1 MLVKASNATR
11 GPTRSQ
17 AGPIWAYLSLRH
29 GVSQAERRRLEDLAG
44 GPYRGCMKHL
54 LSRRQF
60 AQSTLLA
67 GAVTGLLWPGRLWA
81 GDAAVGEQGAFTF
94 IAVNDLHF
102 TEAKLCG
109 PWFERVFQA
118 MRASAPQAEFVLVSG
133 DLTSE
138 CTAAEFAGIREA
150 FEALGLPVYV
160 TCGNHDMT
168 DKGSHEL
175 YDRYFPDRYH
185 YAFEH
190 RGWQFFGFNTAN
202 GRGYKGIAMRD
213 SVFTWLD
220 QNLGSFNPAKPSVIF
235 THFPLGFG
243 LERRSANADQFL
255 ARFQGFNLQAI
266 LNGHWH
272 GYSETT
278 LGEAWITTNRCC
290 SRVRHNHDG
299 SPLKGWFVC
308 EAREGRITRRFVTA

>member
-1 MLVKASNATR
+1 MNSSV
-11 GPTRSQ
+11 
-17 AGPIWAYLSLRH
+17 
-29 GVSQAERRRLEDLAG
+29 
-44 GPYRGCMKHL
+44 
-54 LSRRQF
+54 SRRSF
-60 AQSTLLA
+60 VQSTLLA
-67 GAVTGLLWPGRLWA
+67 GTAAALGWPGRLRA
-81 GDAAVGEQGAFTF
+81 GDAAAGEQGAFTF

-102 TEAKLCG
+102 TDPGLCG
-109 PWFERVFQA
+109 AWFEKVFQA

-138 CTAAEFAGIREA
+138 ARAEEFAGMREA
-150 FEALGLPVYV
+150 LEALRLPVYV

-168 DKGSHEL
+168 GQGGHEL

-202 GRGYKGIAMRD
+202 GRGYKDISMRD
-213 SVFTWLD
+213 SVFQWLD
-220 QNLGSFNPAKPSVIF
+220 QNLGKFNPDKPSVIF
-235 THFPLGFG
+235 THFPQGFG
-243 LERRSANADQFL
+243 LARRSANADQFL
-255 ARFQGFNLQAI
+255 DRFKGFNLQAI

-278 LGEAWITTNRCC
+278 LRDAWITTNRCC
-290 SRVRHNHDG
+290 SRLRENHDG

-308 EAREGRITRRFVTA
+308 EAREGRVSRRFVRAPA